1 MAETIRT
8 QGVQGFQHVKWGY
21 IAVRYCTK
29 IANDVVSIVNLAE
42 ADLLYPKNRKK
53 LERHLTTKQL
63 ECTHPHVMNRSNQYY
78 SATICVGCGIRL
90 AVDNAPTIES
100 SLPWSGQAGKQE
112 LRALLRERPLP
123 YHHVAA
129 RPSPPLHVASR
140 PSIPHVR
147 PRNPLQSH
155 SPSLGLT
162 SFHMSA
168 YMRDELRTL
177 VAQEVW
183 TVIPF
188 LQENGDITMG
198 QVFPDQE
205 H

>member
-1 MAETIRT
+1 MAETTRT

-21 IAVRYCTK
+21 IAVCYCTK

-112 LRALLRERPLP
+112 LRALLRVRPLP

-147 PRNPLQSH
+147 LP
-155 SPSLGLT
+155 
-162 SFHMSA
+162 FHMFA
-168 YMRDELRTL
+168 YMRDELRTLRTL

>member
-1 MAETIRT
+1 MAEATRT

-140 PSIPHVR
+140 PSIPQVR
-147 PRNPLQSH
+147 LP
-155 SPSLGLT
+155 
-162 SFHMSA
+162 FHMFA
-168 YMRDELRTL
+168 YMRDELRTLRTL

-188 LQENGDITMG
+188 LQENGDITG
-198 QVFPDQE
+198 QVFPDQ
-205 H
+205 